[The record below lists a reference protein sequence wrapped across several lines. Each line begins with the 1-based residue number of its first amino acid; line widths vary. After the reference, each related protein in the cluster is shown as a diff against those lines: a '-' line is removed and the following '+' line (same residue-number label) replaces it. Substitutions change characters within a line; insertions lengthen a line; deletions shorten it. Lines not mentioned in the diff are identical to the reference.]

1 MTFSISALL
10 MPMALIGYTSS
21 VLRQTTRFTASPRGQ
36 FSVPSTLVRTA
47 HRMKLAGRNLLQRCR
62 MKDKVHATHGGLNA
76 PRIPN
81 IADIELQFRV
91 VAAFPHVILLLSS
104 RLKIR
109 SQRYR

>member
-1 MTFSISALL
+1 
-10 MPMALIGYTSS
+10 
-21 VLRQTTRFTASPRGQ
+21 
-36 FSVPSTLVRTA
+36 
-47 HRMKLAGRNLLQRCR
+47 

-109 SQRYR
+109 ISAISVERKRRSTALPKEPVPPVIRRV